1 VNATAVHFSIF
12 AFLGLL
18 GAGNAKG
25 NVQQQSQVILTGSI
39 AAWDRTPLEM
49 HVPSTVEGAAEKRVP
64 LDGFAY
70 PSSKAAATQMM
81 KQLSK
86 AFVPYDIRVNV
97 IAPSNL
103 LIVMKERD

>member
-39 AAWDRTPLEM
+39 AAWDRTPLEIN
-49 HVPSTVEGAAEKRVP
+49 VLSTVEVGVEKKVP

-81 KQLSK
+81 RQFSK

-97 IAPSNL
+97 IAPGSKSFL
-103 LIVMKERD
+103 TC